1 MTEND
6 IWLAKVTRDIA
17 APAEAVW
24 DVLADGWLY
33 ATWVVGAA
41 RIREVEDAWPQ
52 TGSRIHHSIGVWPLM
67 LSDDTS
73 VESSTAPTESSSAPA
88 GSGTPAAESSS
99 APAGSRTGPAELVL
113 QARGWPLGEARVRLR
128 ITPNGPT
135 ACTVTM
141 EEDADRGPWRLIP
154 KPVRQLM
161 IAPRNTESLTRLAM
175 LAEGRRR

>member
-6 IWLAKVTRDIA
+6 IWLAKVTRDVA
-17 APAEAVW
+17 APVEAVW
-24 DVLADGWLY
+24 AVLADGWLY

-41 RIREVEDAWPQ
+41 RIREVEDAWPRA
-52 TGSRIHHSIGVWPLM
+52 GSRIHHSIGIWPLM

-73 VESSTAPTESSSAPA
+73 VESSTPPHEA
-88 GSGTPAAESSS
+88 GTPAAES
-99 APAGSRTGPAELVL
+99 GTEQAELVL

-135 ACTVTM
+135 ACTVSM

-161 IAPRNTESLTRLAM
+161 VAPRNAESLTRLAM